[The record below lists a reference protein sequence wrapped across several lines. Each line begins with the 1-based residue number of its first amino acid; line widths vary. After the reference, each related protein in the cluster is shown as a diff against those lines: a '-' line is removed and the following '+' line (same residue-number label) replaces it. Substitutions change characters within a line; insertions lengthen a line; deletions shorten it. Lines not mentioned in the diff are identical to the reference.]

1 MNYGNLKYEQTLE
14 KDLVVK
20 TFAEYL
26 IEDKKNNNDS
36 SFENYYTDKKKE
48 LCLSFIYRSSVFIT
62 EIVSQYLKDQKES
75 LEDLEEN
82 SEDKNEF
89 IDYFM
94 KKMIVVNWSDSSY
107 FSTNRPLTNNIMKS
121 EEKKWLLSEDFL
133 DKTLDSYH
141 DEFLKL
147 SLVLINYHYKQKDTY
162 HNFLGYNIPR
172 HSSWRIISKFK
183 KEVYEKLYYIEDF
196 KTYFKP
202 IIESKLDM
210 ILNKKYVVPPAVL
223 NEKIYK
229 VDNNISLENII
240 RTKDFPRASHLNYI
254 KVKINGINSF
264 EYVFSN
270 YKKEDYDKY
279 NQTTELILNPM
290 RLNVKGVHAERF
302 VRYQTEEEYKD
313 YFWKKEDAENFHKK
327 ELRQVRDKINNILS
341 EKYVF

>member
-1 MNYGNLKYEQTLE
+1 MTYGNLKYEQTLE
-14 KDLVVK
+14 KGLVVK

-26 IEDKKNNNDS
+26 IEDKKNDNS
-36 SFENYYTDKKKE
+36 SFEDYCAEKKKE

-62 EIVSQYLKDQKES
+62 EIVSQYLKDQKEK
-75 LEDLEEN
+75 
-82 SEDKNEF
+82 SEDSLDDKNDF

-94 KKMIVVNWSDSSY
+94 KKMIVVNWTESSY
-107 FSTNRPLTNNIMKS
+107 FSTNRALINNIIKS
-121 EEKKWLLSEDFL
+121 EEDEKWLLSEDFL
-133 DKTLDSYH
+133 EKTLESYH

-147 SLVLINYHYKQKDTY
+147 SLILINYHYKQKDTY

-196 KTYFKP
+196 KAYFKP
-202 IIESKLDM
+202 IIESKLDI

-223 NEKIYK
+223 NGKLYK
-229 VDNNISLENII
+229 VSNDISLENII
-240 RTKDFPRASHLNYI
+240 KTKDFPRTGHLNYI

-270 YKKEDYDKY
+270 YNKEDYDNY
-279 NQTTELILNPM
+279 NQTPELTLSPM

-302 VRYQTEEEYKD
+302 VRYQTEEDYKD